1 MKQENDKT
9 SKTPNWYFE
18 FQAVIGMTKHMGG
31 FKATQQLAESCH
43 IDRDKY
49 VLEIGC
55 GLGRSACY
63 LAKKFGCRV
72 LGIDISEKMVEQAAI
87 RAQREGLE
95 ELVEFRV
102 QDAQNLTFE
111 DSSFDAVIGES
122 VMAFIPDKPLALRE
136 FMRVTK
142 SGGYVGFNECTWNKK
157 PPAELVK
164 YVGAV
169 MGADFHTADEWQG
182 IWTNVFLQKV
192 SVETYQVRILEQW
205 RNEIREMEFQEYFG
219 AWRRFL
225 SLLFTSPESRTWVR
239 KTLSLPRNIFSLF
252 KYLGYGIYIGRK

>member
-1 MKQENDKT
+1 MQQENDTTGKI
-9 SKTPNWYFE
+9 PNWYFE
-18 FQAVIGMTKHMGG
+18 FQASIGMTKHMGG

-43 IDRDKY
+43 IDNDKY

-72 LGIDISEKMVEQAAI
+72 LGIDISGKIVEQAVI

-95 ELVEFRV
+95 DLVDFRV

-122 VMAFIPDKPLALRE
+122 VLAFIPDKPLALSE
-136 FMRVTK
+136 FMRVAK
-142 SGGYVGFNECTWNKK
+142 SGGYVGFNECTWNEK

-164 YVGAV
+164 YIGEV

-182 IWTNVFLQKV
+182 IWTNVFLQNV
-192 SVETYQVRILEQW
+192 SVKTYQVQIIEQW
-205 RNEIREMEFQEYFG
+205 RNEISEIDFQDYLG
-219 AWRRFL
+219 AWRRLL
-225 SLLFTSPESRTWVR
+225 SLLFKSPESRTWVR

-252 KYLGYGIYIGRK
+252 KYLGYGIYTARK